1 MELSFEPVKKWT
13 KDTAS
18 KAGEWVKGAWVS
30 DPRSIRQYT
39 KIGHYFVSKKWL
51 IATIVLMIVLII
63 VLIFFPYSRF
73 GRWQDLYENTNKAQT
88 FTGNAQLYDNPKNK
102 ELLYR
107 GGFVDGQYHGD
118 GKIFL
123 DQKVIYDGQ
132 FVKGQKQG
140 TGSQYNDQGKLVYQ
154 GQFAEGRYS
163 GQGIQYHDDGSIE
176 YEGTF
181 INQLRDGTGK
191 LYNDRSLLI
200 YEGQFSNNVFSGT
213 GTKYDNNGKM
223 VYTGAFQNGLYDG
236 AGVDYNA
243 DGVALYKGAF
253 ALGKRQGQGTLYTPQ
268 GITLYE
274 GEFFQGQ
281 YNGQGKL
288 NNSQGEALYEGQFRN
303 HAFDGIGTLYGK
315 DKLIR
320 YKGFFA
326 QGQIDPKQ
334 FLGLSRKEV
343 QNIVGD
349 PTTVRPIVN
358 TSKAPDP
365 SQAHTPPVTPAVG
378 TLPPVVSTDVYPV
391 TTDSASPTAP
401 VTPEGLIP
409 AYLDYP
415 DLHLI
420 FQIGVKGTNAT
431 VSAVTLN
438 DPDMA
443 MVLYENNVDE
453 ANRKLTDD
461 ERAENVSK
469 KSFYFI
475 EDDTIYGF
483 HFGEKQKEQEGL
495 QSADVTQVPAKP

>member
-13 KDTAS
+13 KKTAT
-18 KAGEWVKGAWVS
+18 KTGEWVKGAWES

-51 IATIVLMIVLII
+51 LAAILLLIVLILL
-63 VLIFFPYSRF
+63 LIFFPYSRF
-73 GRWQDLYENTNKAQT
+73 GRWQDLYENTNKAKT

-107 GGFVDGQYHGD
+107 GAFVDGQYDGD

-123 DQKVIYDGQ
+123 DQQVIYDGQ

-140 TGSQYNDQGKLVYQ
+140 TGSQFNDQGKLIYK

-163 GQGIQYHDDGSIE
+163 GTGIQYYDDGSIE

-191 LYNDRSLLI
+191 LYNDRSMLI
-200 YEGQFSNNVFSGT
+200 YEGQFNNNVFNGT
-213 GTKYDNNGKM
+213 GTKYNNNGKM
-223 VYTGAFQNGLYDG
+223 IYTGAFQNGLYDG
-236 AGVDYNA
+236 AGVDYN
-243 DGVALYKGAF
+243 DKGVALYKGAF
-253 ALGKRQGQGTLYTPQ
+253 ALGKRQGQGILYTPQ
-268 GITLYE
+268 GINLYE
-274 GEFFQGQ
+274 GTFLQGQ
-281 YNGQGKL
+281 YSGQGKL

-303 HAFDGIGTLYGK
+303 NKYDGIGTLYGK

-326 QGQIDPKQ
+326 KGQIDPKQ

-343 QNIVGD
+343 QNILGD
-349 PTTVRPIVN
+349 PATIRPILNQPQAIGTTNAN
-358 TSKAPDP
+358 TV
-365 SQAHTPPVTPAVG
+365 PVTPAAG
-378 TLPPVVSTDVYPV
+378 TIPPGVSNDSYAAI
-391 TTDSASPTAP
+391 TTGAAAAP
-401 VTPEGLIP
+401 ITPEGLLP

-443 MVLYENNVDE
+443 MILYENNVDE
-453 ANRKLTDD
+453 ENRKLTDRQRTQD
-461 ERAENVSK
+461 VSK

-495 QSADVTQVPAKP
+495 QSADVTQVPPNS